1 MQIKRYPFEPRNAGA
16 LALFRLRA
24 ALDRTLV
31 EPGWMLAVQAR
42 LQLGQAID

>member
-1 MQIKRYPFEPRNAGA
+1 MQIKRYPFELRIAG
-16 LALFRLRA
+16 